1 MHKKTDGKLVLFVCT
16 GNSCRSVMAH
26 NLFQKILEEDGL
38 DGKIKV
44 ASAGT
49 AVRLGLKP
57 VRGTIKVLGQEGIDV
72 RHYRSQKL
80 SSDLLNQAELIIVME
95 KRHRAN
101 LIEKSPAISRKVFLI
116 NEFLPEESFLDL
128 PDPIGK
134 PLSYYIKTKEK
145 IKNCL
150 PGVLKKVKKL

>member
-1 MHKKTDGKLVLFVCT
+1 MHKKNDGKLVLFVCT
-16 GNSCRSVMAH
+16 GNSCRSVIAQ
-26 NLFQKILEEDGL
+26 NLFEKMLEEEGL
-38 DGKIKV
+38 AEKIKV

-49 AVRLGLKP
+49 AVRFRLKP
-57 VRGTIKVLGQEGIDV
+57 IRGTIKVLSLEEIDV
-72 RHYRSQKL
+72 RQYRSRKI
-80 SSDLLNQAELIIVME
+80 SSDLLNQADLIIVME

-101 LIEKSPAISRKVFLI
+101 LIEKRSAISGKVFLI

-134 PLSYYIKTKEK
+134 PLSYYLRTKEK

-150 PGVLKKVKKL
+150 PGILKKVKEL

>member
-1 MHKKTDGKLVLFVCT
+1 
-16 GNSCRSVMAH
+16 MAH
-26 NLFQKILEEDGL
+26 NLFQKILEEEGL

-57 VRGTIKVLGQEGIDV
+57 VRGTIKVLGQEGINV

-101 LIEKSPAISRKVFLI
+101 LIEKRPAISGKVFLI
-116 NEFLPEESFLDL
+116 NEFLPEENFLDL

-134 PLSYYIKTKEK
+134 PLSYYIRTKEN
-145 IKNCL
+145 IKSCL
-150 PGVLKKVKKL
+150 PGILRKVKKL